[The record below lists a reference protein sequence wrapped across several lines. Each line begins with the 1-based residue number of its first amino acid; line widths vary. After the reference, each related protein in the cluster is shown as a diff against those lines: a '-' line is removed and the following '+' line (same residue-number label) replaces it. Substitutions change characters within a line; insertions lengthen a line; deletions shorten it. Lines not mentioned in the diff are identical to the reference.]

1 MNTSTPLRVLV
12 CGTNFGRFYAEAA
25 RRRPGYELAGILS
38 RGSSASRAYAERL
51 GVPHYTDAGDLPAD
65 IDAACVA
72 VGSSISGGQGTELA
86 RALMDRGIHVL
97 QEHPVH
103 LTELTDNLRH
113 ARRRGVRYRVNTHYP
128 HVAPVRGFIDAA
140 RRLVA
145 RQRPLFVDAATPV
158 HLMHPLVDILGQ
170 AMGTLRPW
178 RFADPAP
185 LPAGTGPQPFRSLH
199 GVFAGVPL
207 TLRVHHQLDPS
218 DRDNHALHWHRVC
231 IGTEGGVLTLADT
244 HGPVLW
250 SPRLHIGRDADRR
263 FVLDGPGTGRL
274 GFATT
279 SVAGNTGTF
288 RTVFSD
294 LWPEAIGNALDG
306 LREAVEQ
313 GDDALRTGQY
323 DLAVCRVWTDLATR
337 LGPPEIVR
345 PATPRPLA
353 VSDVFPAPEQTRADT
368 DRPSADTDRPSA
380 DTDRSSADTDRSS
393 ADTDRSSADTDRS
406 SADTDRSSADTD
418 RPRADRDPA
427 GARPG
432 TGRPGEDSAPAPSD
446 TSSYTPSAEF
456 FDLVAAEHTATA
468 SAPAIAELLADAD
481 LSTGPVVD
489 IGAGTGLV
497 TEAVARARPDAEI
510 LACEPAVGM
519 RAVLTSRVFS
529 DPDLRS
535 RVTVT
540 ADAAPDLDLPDRVS
554 VVLLCGVLGHLDADG
569 RARLWR
575 RVNRRLAPG
584 GLVVVE
590 LMRFEEPST
599 LPETRLAT
607 ATAGRHRYEWSFA
620 GAPDEAEDGV
630 MRLHS
635 TWRVYRDDATEAER
649 EVHDSYRWATFGLK
663 DVVAES
669 GMTARALPTR
679 PGAPPLAVLTRAPD
693 APDTAHEPA
702 LPKART
708 APDGPGTPRA
718 TTPFVSTPT
727 STSTSTSTSRDG

>member
-1 MNTSTPLRVLV
+1 MSVSTPFRVLV

-25 RRRPGYELAGILS
+25 SRRPGYALAGILS
-38 RGSSASRAYAERL
+38 RGSTASRTYARSL
-51 GVPHYTDAGDLPAD
+51 GVPFYTDVDDLPAD

-72 VGSSISGGQGTELA
+72 VSSSISGGQGSELA
-86 RALMDRGIHVL
+86 RALMDRRIHVL

-103 LTELTDNLRH
+103 LTELTDNLKH
-113 ARRRGVRYRVNTHYP
+113 ARHRGVQYRLNTHYP
-128 HVAPVRGFIDAA
+128 HVAPVRAFTDAA

-145 RQRPLFVDAATPV
+145 QQRPLFVDAAAPI

-185 LPAGTGPQPFRSLH
+185 LPAEIGPQPFRSLH
-199 GVFAGVPL
+199 GLFAGVPL

-218 DRDNHALHWHRVC
+218 DRDNHALHWHR
-231 IGTEGGVLTLADT
+231 ISLGTEGGVLTLADT

-250 SPRLHIGRDADRR
+250 SPRLHIGRDTDRR
-263 FVLDGPGTGRL
+263 FVLDGPGTGGL

-279 SVAGNTGTF
+279 TVFGNTGTF

-294 LWPEAIGNALDG
+294 LWPEAIGRALDG
-306 LREAVEQ
+306 LREAVVQE
-313 GDDALRTGQY
+313 GDALRTSQY
-323 DLAVCRVWTDLATR
+323 ELAVCRIWTDLAAR

-353 VSDVFPAPEQTRADT
+353 VSDVFPALEQTRTDT
-368 DRPSADTDRPSA
+368 N
-380 DTDRSSADTDRSS
+380 
-393 ADTDRSSADTDRS
+393 
-406 SADTDRSSADTD
+406 
-418 RPRADRDPA
+418 RPRADRNAAGALPGSGHSRA

-432 TGRPGEDSAPAPSD
+432 SSPGPVRDRTATPPGSARHGSAGTASDPAPPRRAGTAPGQAPSGPVD
-446 TSSYTPSAEF
+446 HSPYTPSAEF

-468 SAPAIAELLADAD
+468 SAPAITALLADAD
-481 LSTGPVVD
+481 LSTGPVID

-535 RVTVT
+535 RVTIT
-540 ADAAPDLDLPDRVS
+540 ADAAPDLDLPDQVS
-554 VVLLCGVLGHLDADG
+554 VVLLCGVLGHLDVDA

-575 RVNRRLAPG
+575 KLIPRLAPG

-590 LMRFEEPST
+590 LMQFEKPLP

-607 ATAGRHRYEWSFA
+607 TTAGRHRYEWSFG
-620 GAPDEAEDGV
+620 GAPDETESGV

-635 TWRVYRDDATEAER
+635 TWRVYRDGATQAER
-649 EVHDSYRWATFGLK
+649 EVHDSYLWAPFGLK
-663 DVVAES
+663 DVAAES
-669 GMTARALPTR
+669 GMTARALPAR

-693 APDTAHEPA
+693 ASDTTNEPGPPNA
-702 LPKART
+702 PT
-708 APDGPGTPRA
+708 APVPSNSPGTA
-718 TTPFVSTPT
+718 TPLVASSTD
-727 STSTSTSTSRDG
+727 S

>member
-1 MNTSTPLRVLV
+1 MSTSTPLRVLV
-12 CGTNFGRFYAEAA
+12 CGTNFGRFYAEAV
-25 RRRPGYELAGILS
+25 RRRPGYTLAGILS
-38 RGSSASRAYAERL
+38 RGSRASREYAESL
-51 GVPHYTDAGDLPAD
+51 GIPFHTDAGDLPDD

-72 VGSSISGGQGTELA
+72 VSSSISGGQGTDLA

-103 LTELTDNLRH
+103 LTELTDNLKH
-113 ARRRGVRYRVNTHYP
+113 ARRRGVQYRLNTHYP
-128 HVAPVRGFIDAA
+128 HVAPVRSFVEAA

-145 RQRPLFVDAATPV
+145 RQRPLFLDAATPI

-185 LPAGTGPQPFRSLH
+185 LPAGIGPQPFRSLH
-199 GVFAGVPL
+199 GVFAGAPL

-218 DRDNHALHWHRVC
+218 DRDNHALHWHR
-231 IGTEGGVLTLADT
+231 IALGTEGGVLTLADT

-274 GFATT
+274 GLGSTAVVG
-279 SVAGNTGTF
+279 STGSF
-288 RTVFSD
+288 RTVFTD

-306 LREAVEQ
+306 LRDAIAQ
-313 GDDALRTGQY
+313 GGDALRAGQY
-323 DLAVCRVWTDLATR
+323 DLAVCRVWTDLAAR

-345 PATPRPLA
+345 PPTPRPLA
-353 VSDVFPAPEQTRADT
+353 VSDVFPAQERFRCDTADT
-368 DRPSADTDRPSA
+368 RPAPDEA
-380 DTDRSSADTDRSS
+380 
-393 ADTDRSSADTDRS
+393 
-406 SADTDRSSADTD
+406 
-418 RPRADRDPA
+418 
-427 GARPG
+427 
-432 TGRPGEDSAPAPSD
+432 SAPPSD
-446 TSSYTPSAEF
+446 TAAYSPSAEF

-468 SAPAIAELLADAD
+468 SAPAVAALLADAD
-481 LSTGPVVD
+481 LGTGPVVD
-489 IGAGTGLV
+489 IGAGIGLL

-510 LACEPAVGM
+510 IACEPSVGM

-529 DPDLRS
+529 DEDLRT

-540 ADAAPDLDLPDRVS
+540 ADAAPDLDLPDRIS
-554 VVLLCGVLGHLDADG
+554 AVLLCGVLGHLDAEE

-584 GLVVVE
+584 GLVIVE
-590 LMRFEEPST
+590 LMQFEEPTT

-607 ATAGRHRYEWSFA
+607 ATAGRHRYEWSF
-620 GAPDEAEDGV
+620 GGTPDEADDGA

-635 TWRVYRDDATEAER
+635 TWRVYRDGAPRAER
-649 EVHDSYRWATFGLK
+649 EVHDSYRWEPFGLR

-669 GMTARALPTR
+669 GLTARTLPTR
-679 PGAPPLAVLTRAPD
+679 PGAPPLAVLTRT
-693 APDTAHEPA
+693 PDTSGPA
-702 LPKART
+702 PVQHLPRART
-708 APDGPGTPRA
+708 APDGPGAPASPGTPS
-718 TTPFVSTPT
+718 PIPLLSSST
-727 STSTSTSTSRDG
+727 DG

>member
-1 MNTSTPLRVLV
+1 MTNPSTPFRVLV

-25 RRRPGYELAGILS
+25 HRRPGYAPAGILS
-38 RGSSASRAYAERL
+38 RGSAASRAYAERL
-51 GVPHYTDAGDLPAD
+51 GVPHYTHTDDLPAD

-72 VGSSISGGQGTELA
+72 VGSAISGGGGTELA

-103 LTELTDNLRH
+103 LTELTDNLTH
-113 ARRRGVRYRVNTHYP
+113 ARRRGVQYRLNTHYP
-128 HVAPVRGFIDAA
+128 HVSPVRGFIDAA

-145 RQRPLFVDAATPV
+145 QQRPLFVDAATPI
-158 HLMHPLVDILGQ
+158 HLMHPLVDILGR

-185 LPAGTGPQPFRSLH
+185 LPAAVGPQPFRSLH
-199 GVFAGVPL
+199 GMLAGVPL

-218 DRDNHALHWHRVC
+218 DRDNHALHWHR
-231 IGTEGGVLTLADT
+231 ISLGTEGGVLTLADT

-250 SPRLHIGRDADRR
+250 SPRLHVGRDADRR

-274 GFATT
+274 GLGTT
-279 SVAGNTGTF
+279 AVVGTTGTF
-288 RTVFSD
+288 RTVFTD
-294 LWPEAIGNALDG
+294 LWPEAVGSALDG

-313 GDDALRTGQY
+313 GGDALRTGQY
-323 DLAVCRVWTDLATR
+323 DLAVCRIWTDLAAR

-353 VSDVFPAPEQTRADT
+353 LSDVFPAAERARADT
-368 DRPSADTDRPSA
+368 ARTD
-380 DTDRSSADTDRSS
+380 DTDRSDAHRADDTDRAS
-393 ADTDRSSADTDRS
+393 
-406 SADTDRSSADTD
+406 
-418 RPRADRDPA
+418 DPA
-427 GARPG
+427 
-432 TGRPGEDSAPAPSD
+432 SASP
-446 TSSYTPSAEF
+446 YTPSAEF

-468 SAPAIAELLADAD
+468 SAPAVAALLADAD

-535 RVTVT
+535 RVTVS
-540 ADAAPDLDLPDRVS
+540 ADAAPDLDLPDQVS

-575 RVNRRLAPG
+575 RLNRRLAPG

-590 LMRFEEPST
+590 LMQFEEPSA

-607 ATAGRHRYEWSFA
+607 ATAGRNRYEWSFGA
-620 GAPDEAEDGV
+620 APDETEDGV

-635 TWRVYRDDATEAER
+635 TWRVYREDATEAER
-649 EVHDSYRWATFGLK
+649 EVHDSYRWEPFGLK

-669 GMTARALPTR
+669 GMTTRPLPTR

-693 APDTAHEPA
+693 APDTPA
-702 LPKART
+702 P
-708 APDGPGTPRA
+708 A
-718 TTPFVSTPT
+718 TTSTH
-727 STSTSTSTSRDG
+727 D

>member
-1 MNTSTPLRVLV
+1 MTDTSAPFRVLV

-25 RRRPGYELAGILS
+25 HRRPGYAPAGILS
-38 RGSSASRAYAERL
+38 RGSAASRAYAERL
-51 GVPHYTDAGDLPAD
+51 GVPHYTDTDDLPAD

-72 VGSSISGGQGTELA
+72 VSSAISGGGGTELA

-103 LTELTDNLRH
+103 LTELTENLTH
-113 ARRRGVRYRVNTHYP
+113 ARRRGVQYRLNTHYP

-145 RQRPLFVDAATPV
+145 QQRPLFVDAATPI
-158 HLMHPLVDILGQ
+158 HLMHPLVDILGR

-185 LPAGTGPQPFRSLH
+185 LPAAVGPQPFRSLH
-199 GVFAGVPL
+199 GMLAGVPL

-218 DRDNHALHWHRVC
+218 DRDNHALHWHR
-231 IGTEGGVLTLADT
+231 ISLGTEGGVLTLADT

-250 SPRLHIGRDADRR
+250 SPRLHVGRDTDRR

-274 GFATT
+274 GLGTT
-279 SVAGNTGTF
+279 AVVGTTGTF
-288 RTVFSD
+288 RTVFTD
-294 LWPEAIGNALDG
+294 LWPEAVGSALDG

-313 GDDALRTGQY
+313 GGDALRTGQY
-323 DLAVCRVWTDLATR
+323 DLAVCRIWTDLAAR

-353 VSDVFPAPEQTRADT
+353 LSDVFPAPEQARADT
-368 DRPSADTDRPSA
+368 ARVDTASTDAHRSDDTDRTRGPGSA
-380 DTDRSSADTDRSS
+380 S
-393 ADTDRSSADTDRS
+393 
-406 SADTDRSSADTD
+406 
-418 RPRADRDPA
+418 P
-427 GARPG
+427 
-432 TGRPGEDSAPAPSD
+432 
-446 TSSYTPSAEF
+446 YTPSAEF

-468 SAPAIAELLADAD
+468 SAPAVAALLADAD

-540 ADAAPDLDLPDRVS
+540 ADAAPDLDLPERVS
-554 VVLLCGVLGHLDADG
+554 VVLLCGVLGHLDAAG

-575 RVNRRLAPG
+575 RLNRRLAPG

-590 LMRFEEPST
+590 LMQFEEPLT
-599 LPETRLAT
+599 LPDTRLAT
-607 ATAGRHRYEWSFA
+607 ATAGRHRYEWSFGA
-620 GAPDEAEDGV
+620 APDETEDGV

-635 TWRVYRDDATEAER
+635 TWRVYREDATEAER
-649 EVHDSYRWATFGLK
+649 EVHDSYRWEPFGLK

-669 GMTARALPTR
+669 GMTARTLPTR

-693 APDTAHEPA
+693 APDTPA
-702 LPKART
+702 P
-708 APDGPGTPRA
+708 A
-718 TTPFVSTPT
+718 TTPTH
-727 STSTSTSTSRDG
+727 G

>member
-1 MNTSTPLRVLV
+1 MNTSTPFRVLV
-12 CGTNFGRFYAEAA
+12 CGTNFGRFYAEAVH
-25 RRRPGYELAGILS
+25 RRPGYAPAGILS
-38 RGSSASRAYAERL
+38 RGSAASRACAERL
-51 GVPHYTDAGDLPAD
+51 GVPHYTDVADLPAG

-72 VGSSISGGQGTELA
+72 VSSAISGGQGTELA

-103 LTELTDNLRH
+103 LTELTDNLTH
-113 ARRRGVRYRVNTHYP
+113 ARRRGVQYRLNTHYP
-128 HVAPVRGFIDAA
+128 HVAPVRDFVEAA

-145 RQRPLFVDAATPV
+145 QQRPLFVDAATPV
-158 HLMHPLVDILGQ
+158 HLMHPLVDILGR

-185 LPAGTGPQPFRSLH
+185 LPADIGPQPVRSLH
-199 GVFAGVPL
+199 GMLAGVPL

-218 DRDNHALHWHRVC
+218 DRDNHALHWHRIS

-250 SPRLHIGRDADRR
+250 SPRLHVGRDTGRR
-263 FVLDGPGTGRL
+263 FVLDGPGTGHL
-274 GFATT
+274 GLGTT
-279 SVAGNTGTF
+279 AVVGTTGTF
-288 RTVFSD
+288 RTVFTD
-294 LWPEAIGNALDG
+294 LWPEAVGHALDG
-306 LREAVEQ
+306 LRAAVAQ
-313 GDDALRTGQY
+313 GGDALRTGQY
-323 DLAVCRVWTDLATR
+323 DLAVCRIWTDLAAR
-337 LGPPEIVR
+337 LGPPDIVR

-353 VSDVFPAPEQTRADT
+353 VSDVFPAPQQTRADAHRT
-368 DRPSADTDRPSA
+368 ATEGADTARADVHRTAADGA
-380 DTDRSSADTDRSS
+380 DTHRTRVPSSAS
-393 ADTDRSSADTDRS
+393 
-406 SADTDRSSADTD
+406 
-418 RPRADRDPA
+418 P
-427 GARPG
+427 
-432 TGRPGEDSAPAPSD
+432 
-446 TSSYTPSAEF
+446 YTPSAEF

-468 SAPAIAELLADAD
+468 SAPAVAALLADAD
-481 LSTGPVVD
+481 LSGGPVVD

-540 ADAAPDLDLPDRVS
+540 ADAAPGLELPDRVS
-554 VVLLCGVLGHLDADG
+554 AVLLCGVLGHLDADG

-575 RVNRRLAPG
+575 RLNRRLAPG

-590 LMRFEEPST
+590 LMQFEEPLT

-607 ATAGRHRYEWSFA
+607 ATAGRHRYEWSFG
-620 GAPDEAEDGV
+620 GAPDETEDGV

-649 EVHDSYRWATFGLK
+649 EVHDSYRWAPFGLK

-693 APDTAHEPA
+693 APNTPA
-702 LPKART
+702 P
-708 APDGPGTPRA
+708 
-718 TTPFVSTPT
+718 V
-727 STSTSTSTSRDG
+727 STSTHG

>member
-1 MNTSTPLRVLV
+1 MSTTASGPAPFRVLV

-25 RRRPGYELAGILS
+25 RRRPGHALAGILS
-38 RGSSASRAYAERL
+38 RGSAASREHARSL
-51 GVPHYTDAGDLPAD
+51 GVPHYTDVGDLPED

-72 VGSSISGGQGTELA
+72 VSSSISGGQGTELA

-103 LTELTDNLRH
+103 LTELTQNLTH
-113 ARRRGVRYRVNTHYP
+113 ARRRGVQYRLNTHYP
-128 HVAPVRGFIDAA
+128 HVAPVRAFIDAA

-170 AMGTLRPW
+170 ALGTLRPW

-185 LPAGTGPQPFRSLH
+185 LPDAIGPQPFRSLQ

-218 DRDNHALHWHRVC
+218 DRDNHALHWHR
-231 IGTEGGVLTLADT
+231 ISLGTEGGVLTLADT

-274 GFATT
+274 GLATT
-279 SVAGNTGTF
+279 SVVGNTVPF

-294 LWPEAIGNALDG
+294 LWPEAVGSALDG
-306 LREAVEQ
+306 LRDAAEQ
-313 GDDALRTGQY
+313 GGDALRAGQY
-323 DLAVCRVWTDLATR
+323 DLAVCRIWTDLAAR

-353 VSDVFPAPEQTRADT
+353 VSDMFPARAPVPVRT
-368 DRPSADTDRPSA
+368 EGQAQVRT
-380 DTDRSSADTDRSS
+380 
-393 ADTDRSSADTDRS
+393 
-406 SADTDRSSADTD
+406 
-418 RPRADRDPA
+418 
-427 GARPG
+427 
-432 TGRPGEDSAPAPSD
+432 EAPAPARVRD
-446 TSSYTPSAEF
+446 RPPLPDAPTARAEHASYTPSAEF

-468 SAPAIAELLADAD
+468 SAPAIAALLADAD
-481 LSTGPVVD
+481 LSAGPVVD

-497 TEAVARARPDAEI
+497 TEAVAKARPDAEI
-510 LACEPAVGM
+510 VACEPAVGM

-540 ADAAPDLDLPDRVS
+540 ADAAPGLDLPDRVGA
-554 VVLLCGVLGHLDADG
+554 VLLCGVLGHLDADA
-569 RARLWR
+569 RALLWR
-575 RVNRRLAPG
+575 RLTRRLAPG

-590 LMRFEEPST
+590 LMGFDDPLD

-607 ATAGRHRYEWSFA
+607 ATAGRQRYEWSFRGTPDDA
-620 GAPDEAEDGV
+620 GGAADGV

-635 TWRVYRDDATEAER
+635 TWRVYREDTAQAVR
-649 EVHDSYRWATFGLK
+649 EVHDSYRWAPFGLK
-663 DVVAES
+663 DVEAES
-669 GMTARALPTR
+669 GMTARTLPTR
-679 PGAPPLAVLTRAPD
+679 PGAPPLAVLTLPAAP
-693 APDTAHEPA
+693 
-702 LPKART
+702 
-708 APDGPGTPRA
+708 PGTPVTPP
-718 TTPFVSTPT
+718 TTEDH
-727 STSTSTSTSRDG
+727 R

>member
-1 MNTSTPLRVLV
+1 MTNPSTPFRVLV

-25 RRRPGYELAGILS
+25 HRRPGYAPAGILS
-38 RGSSASRAYAERL
+38 RGSAASRAYAERL
-51 GVPHYTDAGDLPAD
+51 GVPHYTHTDDLPAD

-72 VGSSISGGQGTELA
+72 VGSAISGGGGTELA

-103 LTELTDNLRH
+103 LTELTDNLTH
-113 ARRRGVRYRVNTHYP
+113 ARRRGVQYRLNTHYP
-128 HVAPVRGFIDAA
+128 HVSPVRGFIDAA

-145 RQRPLFVDAATPV
+145 QQRPLFVDAATPI
-158 HLMHPLVDILGQ
+158 HLMHPLVDILGR

-185 LPAGTGPQPFRSLH
+185 LPAAVGPQPFRSLH
-199 GVFAGVPL
+199 GMLAGVPL

-218 DRDNHALHWHRVC
+218 DRDNHALHWHR
-231 IGTEGGVLTLADT
+231 ISLGTEGGVLTLADT

-250 SPRLHIGRDADRR
+250 SPRLHVGRDADRR

-274 GFATT
+274 GLGTT
-279 SVAGNTGTF
+279 AVVGTTGTF
-288 RTVFSD
+288 RTVFTD
-294 LWPEAIGNALDG
+294 LWPEAVGSALDG

-313 GDDALRTGQY
+313 GGDALRTGQY
-323 DLAVCRVWTDLATR
+323 DLAVCRIWTDLAAR

-353 VSDVFPAPEQTRADT
+353 LSDVFPAAERARADT
-368 DRPSADTDRPSA
+368 ARTD
-380 DTDRSSADTDRSS
+380 DTDRSDAHRADDTDRASGPAS
-393 ADTDRSSADTDRS
+393 AS
-406 SADTDRSSADTD
+406 
-418 RPRADRDPA
+418 P
-427 GARPG
+427 
-432 TGRPGEDSAPAPSD
+432 
-446 TSSYTPSAEF
+446 YTPSAEF

-468 SAPAIAELLADAD
+468 SAPAVAALLADAD

-535 RVTVT
+535 RVTVS
-540 ADAAPDLDLPDRVS
+540 ADAAPDLDLPDQVS

-575 RVNRRLAPG
+575 RLNRRLAPG

-590 LMRFEEPST
+590 LMQFEEPSA

-607 ATAGRHRYEWSFA
+607 ATAGRNRYEWSFGA
-620 GAPDEAEDGV
+620 APDETEDGV

-635 TWRVYRDDATEAER
+635 TWRVYREDATEAER
-649 EVHDSYRWATFGLK
+649 EVHDSYRWEPFGLK
-663 DVVAES
+663 GVVAES
-669 GMTARALPTR
+669 GMTTRPLPTR

-693 APDTAHEPA
+693 APDTPA
-702 LPKART
+702 P
-708 APDGPGTPRA
+708 A
-718 TTPFVSTPT
+718 TTSTH
-727 STSTSTSTSRDG
+727 D

>member
-1 MNTSTPLRVLV
+1 MSAPTPFRVLV
-12 CGTNFGRFYAEAA
+12 CGTNFGRFYAEAVH
-25 RRRPGYELAGILS
+25 RRPGYALAGILS
-38 RGSSASRAYAERL
+38 RGSAASRAYARSL
-51 GVPHYTDAGDLPAD
+51 GVPYYTDPDDLPAGV
-65 IDAACVA
+65 DAACVA
-72 VGSSISGGQGTELA
+72 VSSSISGGQGTELA

-113 ARRRGVRYRVNTHYP
+113 ARRRGVRYRLNTHYP
-128 HVAPVRGFIDAA
+128 HVAPVRAFTDAA

-170 AMGTLRPW
+170 ALGTLRPW

-185 LPAGTGPQPFRSLH
+185 LPAGGGQQPFRSLH

-218 DRDNHALHWHRVC
+218 DRDNHALHWHR
-231 IGTEGGVLTLADT
+231 ISLGTEGGVLTLADT

-250 SPRLHIGRDADRR
+250 SPRLHIGRDDDRR
-263 FVLDGPGTGRL
+263 FVLDGPGTGHL
-274 GFATT
+274 GLGTT
-279 SVAGNTGTF
+279 AVVGETGTF

-294 LWPEAIGNALDG
+294 LWPEAVGRALDG
-306 LREAVEQ
+306 LREAAGRGE
-313 GDDALRTGQY
+313 DALRAGQY
-323 DLAVCRVWTDLATR
+323 ELAVCRIWTDLAAR

-345 PATPRPLA
+345 PGTPRPLA
-353 VSDVFPAPEQTRADT
+353 VSDVFPADG
-368 DRPSADTDRPSA
+368 
-380 DTDRSSADTDRSS
+380 RSPASPGPAPAAHPRSG
-393 ADTDRSSADTDRS
+393 T
-406 SADTDRSSADTD
+406 
-418 RPRADRDPA
+418 
-427 GARPG
+427 RPG
-432 TGRPGEDSAPAPSD
+432 PGEGGGDGPDDTAPYS
-446 TSSYTPSAEF
+446 PSAEF

-468 SAPAIAELLADAD
+468 SAPAIAALLADAD

-510 LACEPAVGM
+510 VACEPSVGM

-540 ADAAPDLDLPDRVS
+540 ADAAPGLDLPDRIS
-554 VVLLCGVLGHLDADG
+554 AVLLCGVLGHLDAPA
-569 RARLWR
+569 RALLWR
-575 RVNRRLAPG
+575 RLNHRLAPG

-590 LMRFEEPST
+590 LMGFEEPLT

-607 ATAGRHRYEWSFA
+607 ATAGRHRYEWSFG
-620 GAPDEAEDGV
+620 GAPDETEDGV

-635 TWRVYRDDATEAER
+635 TWRVHRDDAPEAVR
-649 EVHDSYRWATFGLK
+649 EVHDSYRWAPFGLK
-663 DVVAES
+663 DVAAES
-669 GMTARALPTR
+669 GLTARALPTR

-693 APDTAHEPA
+693 APHAQGAPPGPGEP
-702 LPKART
+702 PGPD
-708 APDGPGTPRA
+708 APDTPR
-718 TTPFVSTPT
+718 TTTGPSPSPSPSLVPSPPT
-727 STSTSTSTSRDG
+727 TEDHR

>member
-1 MNTSTPLRVLV
+1 MNTSTPFRVLV

-25 RRRPGYELAGILS
+25 HRRPGYAPAGILS
-38 RGSSASRAYAERL
+38 RGSAASRACAERL
-51 GVPHYTDAGDLPAD
+51 VVPHYTDVDDLPAG

-72 VGSSISGGQGTELA
+72 VSSAISGGRGTELA

-103 LTELTDNLRH
+103 LTELTDNLTH
-113 ARRRGVRYRVNTHYP
+113 ARRRGVQYRLNTHYP

-145 RQRPLFVDAATPV
+145 QQRPLFVDAATPV
-158 HLMHPLVDILGQ
+158 HLMHPLMDILGR

-185 LPAGTGPQPFRSLH
+185 LPADIGPQPFRSLH
-199 GVFAGVPL
+199 GMLAGVPL

-218 DRDNHALHWHRVC
+218 DRDNHALHWHRIS

-250 SPRLHIGRDADRR
+250 SPRLHVGRDADRR

-274 GFATT
+274 GLGTT
-279 SVAGNTGTF
+279 AVVGTTGTF

-294 LWPEAIGNALDG
+294 LWPEAVGHALDG
-306 LREAVEQ
+306 LRAAAEQ
-313 GDDALRTGQY
+313 GGDALRTGQY
-323 DLAVCRVWTDLATR
+323 DLAVCRIWTDLAAR
-337 LGPPEIVR
+337 LGPPDIVR

-353 VSDVFPAPEQTRADT
+353 VSDVFPAPEQARADPART
-368 DRPSADTDRPSA
+368 DAHRTDTDGGA
-380 DTDRSSADTDRSS
+380 DPHRAHVPSSAS
-393 ADTDRSSADTDRS
+393 
-406 SADTDRSSADTD
+406 
-418 RPRADRDPA
+418 P
-427 GARPG
+427 
-432 TGRPGEDSAPAPSD
+432 
-446 TSSYTPSAEF
+446 YTPSAEF

-468 SAPAIAELLADAD
+468 SAPAVAALLADAD
-481 LSTGPVVD
+481 LSGGPVVD

-540 ADAAPDLDLPDRVS
+540 ADAAPDLELPDRVS
-554 VVLLCGVLGHLDADG
+554 AVLLCGVLGHLDADG

-575 RVNRRLAPG
+575 RLNRRLAPG

-590 LMRFEEPST
+590 LMQFEEPLT

-607 ATAGRHRYEWSFA
+607 ATAGRHRYEWSFG
-620 GAPDEAEDGV
+620 GAPDETEDGV

-649 EVHDSYRWATFGLK
+649 EVHDSYRWAPFGLK

-693 APDTAHEPA
+693 APNTPA
-702 LPKART
+702 P
-708 APDGPGTPRA
+708 
-718 TTPFVSTPT
+718 V
-727 STSTSTSTSRDG
+727 STSTHG

>member
-1 MNTSTPLRVLV
+1 MSAPTPFRVLV
-12 CGTNFGRFYAEAA
+12 CGTNFGRFYAEAVH
-25 RRRPGYELAGILS
+25 RRPGYALAGILS
-38 RGSSASRAYAERL
+38 RGSAASRAYARSL
-51 GVPHYTDAGDLPAD
+51 GVPYYTDPDDLPAGV
-65 IDAACVA
+65 DAACVA
-72 VGSSISGGQGTELA
+72 VSSSISGGQGTELA

-113 ARRRGVRYRVNTHYP
+113 ARRRGVRYRLNTHYP
-128 HVAPVRGFIDAA
+128 HVAPVRAFTDAA

-170 AMGTLRPW
+170 ALGTLRPW

-185 LPAGTGPQPFRSLH
+185 LPAGGGPQPFRSLH

-218 DRDNHALHWHRVC
+218 DRDNHALHWHR
-231 IGTEGGVLTLADT
+231 ISLGTEGGVLTLADT

-250 SPRLHIGRDADRR
+250 SPRLHIGRDDDGR
-263 FVLDGPGTGRL
+263 FVLDGPGTGHL
-274 GFATT
+274 GLGTT
-279 SVAGNTGTF
+279 AVVGETGTF

-294 LWPEAIGNALDG
+294 LWPEAVGRALDG
-306 LREAVEQ
+306 LREAAGR
-313 GDDALRTGQY
+313 GDDALRAGQY
-323 DLAVCRVWTDLATR
+323 ELAVCRIWTDLAAR

-345 PATPRPLA
+345 PGTPRPLA
-353 VSDVFPAPEQTRADT
+353 VSDVFPADG
-368 DRPSADTDRPSA
+368 
-380 DTDRSSADTDRSS
+380 RSPASPGPTPAAHPRSG
-393 ADTDRSSADTDRS
+393 T
-406 SADTDRSSADTD
+406 
-418 RPRADRDPA
+418 
-427 GARPG
+427 RPG
-432 TGRPGEDSAPAPSD
+432 PGEGGGDGPDDTAPYS
-446 TSSYTPSAEF
+446 PSAEF

-468 SAPAIAELLADAD
+468 SAPAIAALLADAD

-510 LACEPAVGM
+510 VACEPSVGM

-540 ADAAPDLDLPDRVS
+540 ADAAPGLDLPDRIS
-554 VVLLCGVLGHLDADG
+554 AVLLCGVLGHLDAPA
-569 RARLWR
+569 RALLWR
-575 RVNRRLAPG
+575 RLNHRLAPG

-590 LMRFEEPST
+590 LMGFEEPLT

-607 ATAGRHRYEWSFA
+607 ATAGRHRYEWSFG
-620 GAPDEAEDGV
+620 GAPDETEDGV

-635 TWRVYRDDATEAER
+635 TWRVHRDDAPEAVR
-649 EVHDSYRWATFGLK
+649 EVHDSYRWAPFGLK
-663 DVVAES
+663 DVATES
-669 GMTARALPTR
+669 GLTARALPTR

-693 APDTAHEPA
+693 APHAPGAPPGPGE
-702 LPKART
+702 
-708 APDGPGTPRA
+708 PDGPDAPDTPR
-718 TTPFVSTPT
+718 TTTGPSPSPSPSLVPSPPT
-727 STSTSTSTSRDG
+727 TEDHR

>member
-1 MNTSTPLRVLV
+1 MTNPSTPFRVLV

-25 RRRPGYELAGILS
+25 HRRPGYAPAGILS
-38 RGSSASRAYAERL
+38 RGSAASRAYAERL
-51 GVPHYTDAGDLPAD
+51 GVPHYTHTDDLPAG

-72 VGSSISGGQGTELA
+72 VGSAISGGGGTELA

-103 LTELTDNLRH
+103 LTELTDNLTH
-113 ARRRGVRYRVNTHYP
+113 ARRRGVQYRLNTHYP
-128 HVAPVRGFIDAA
+128 HVSPVRGFIDAA

-145 RQRPLFVDAATPV
+145 QQRPLFVDAATPI
-158 HLMHPLVDILGQ
+158 HLMHPLVDILGR

-185 LPAGTGPQPFRSLH
+185 LPAAVGPQPFRSLH
-199 GVFAGVPL
+199 GMLAGVPL

-218 DRDNHALHWHRVC
+218 DRDNHALHWHR
-231 IGTEGGVLTLADT
+231 ISLGTEGGVLTLADT

-250 SPRLHIGRDADRR
+250 SPRLHVGRDADRR

-274 GFATT
+274 GLGTT
-279 SVAGNTGTF
+279 AVVGTTGTF
-288 RTVFSD
+288 RTVFTD
-294 LWPEAIGNALDG
+294 LWPEAVGSALDG

-313 GDDALRTGQY
+313 GGDALRTGQY
-323 DLAVCRVWTDLATR
+323 DLAVCRIWTDLAAR

-353 VSDVFPAPEQTRADT
+353 LSDVFPAAERARAD
-368 DRPSADTDRPSA
+368 
-380 DTDRSSADTDRSS
+380 DTDRSDAD
-393 ADTDRSSADTDRS
+393 
-406 SADTDRSSADTD
+406 
-418 RPRADRDPA
+418 RADDADRASGPA
-427 GARPG
+427 
-432 TGRPGEDSAPAPSD
+432 SASP
-446 TSSYTPSAEF
+446 YTPSAEF

-468 SAPAIAELLADAD
+468 SAPAVAALLADAD

-535 RVTVT
+535 RVTVS
-540 ADAAPDLDLPDRVS
+540 ADAAPDLDLPDQVS

-575 RVNRRLAPG
+575 RLNRRLAPG

-590 LMRFEEPST
+590 LMQFEEPSA

-607 ATAGRHRYEWSFA
+607 ATAGRNRYEWSFGA
-620 GAPDEAEDGV
+620 APDETEDGV

-635 TWRVYRDDATEAER
+635 TWRVYREDATEAER
-649 EVHDSYRWATFGLK
+649 EVHDSYRWEPFGLK

-669 GMTARALPTR
+669 GMTARTLPTR

-693 APDTAHEPA
+693 APDTPA
-702 LPKART
+702 P
-708 APDGPGTPRA
+708 A
-718 TTPFVSTPT
+718 TTSTH
-727 STSTSTSTSRDG
+727 D

>member
-1 MNTSTPLRVLV
+1 MTNPSTPFRVLV

-25 RRRPGYELAGILS
+25 HRRPGYAPAGILS
-38 RGSSASRAYAERL
+38 RGSAASRAYAERL
-51 GVPHYTDAGDLPAD
+51 GVPHYTHTDDLPAG

-72 VGSSISGGQGTELA
+72 VGSAISGGGGTELA

-103 LTELTDNLRH
+103 LTELTDNLTH
-113 ARRRGVRYRVNTHYP
+113 ARRRGVQYRLNTHYP
-128 HVAPVRGFIDAA
+128 HVSPVRGFIDAA

-145 RQRPLFVDAATPV
+145 QQRPLFVDAATPI
-158 HLMHPLVDILGQ
+158 HLMHPLVDILGR

-185 LPAGTGPQPFRSLH
+185 LPAAVGPQPFRSLH
-199 GVFAGVPL
+199 GMLAGVPL

-218 DRDNHALHWHRVC
+218 DRDNHALHWHR
-231 IGTEGGVLTLADT
+231 ISLGTEGGVLTLADT

-250 SPRLHIGRDADRR
+250 SPRLHVGRDADRR

-274 GFATT
+274 GLGTT
-279 SVAGNTGTF
+279 AVVGTTGTF
-288 RTVFSD
+288 RTVFTD
-294 LWPEAIGNALDG
+294 LWPEAVGSALDG

-313 GDDALRTGQY
+313 GGDALRTGQY
-323 DLAVCRVWTDLATR
+323 DLAVCRIWTDLAAR

-353 VSDVFPAPEQTRADT
+353 LSDVFPAAERARADT
-368 DRPSADTDRPSA
+368 ARTD
-380 DTDRSSADTDRSS
+380 DTDRSDAHRADDTDRASGPAS
-393 ADTDRSSADTDRS
+393 AS
-406 SADTDRSSADTD
+406 
-418 RPRADRDPA
+418 P
-427 GARPG
+427 
-432 TGRPGEDSAPAPSD
+432 
-446 TSSYTPSAEF
+446 YTPSAEF

-468 SAPAIAELLADAD
+468 SAPAVAALLADAD

-535 RVTVT
+535 RVTVS
-540 ADAAPDLDLPDRVS
+540 ADAAPDLDLPDQVS

-575 RVNRRLAPG
+575 RLNRRLAPG

-590 LMRFEEPST
+590 LMQFEEPSA

-607 ATAGRHRYEWSFA
+607 ATAGRNRYEWSFGA
-620 GAPDEAEDGV
+620 APDETEDGV

-635 TWRVYRDDATEAER
+635 TWRVYREDATEAER
-649 EVHDSYRWATFGLK
+649 EVHDSYRWEPFGLK

-669 GMTARALPTR
+669 GMTARTLPTR
-679 PGAPPLAVLTRAPD
+679 PGAPPLAVLTRPPD
-693 APDTAHEPA
+693 APDTPA
-702 LPKART
+702 P
-708 APDGPGTPRA
+708 A
-718 TTPFVSTPT
+718 TTSTH
-727 STSTSTSTSRDG
+727 D

>member
-1 MNTSTPLRVLV
+1 MNTSTPFRVLV
-12 CGTNFGRFYAEAA
+12 CGTNFGRFYAEAVH
-25 RRRPGYELAGILS
+25 RRPGYAPAGILS
-38 RGSSASRAYAERL
+38 RGSAASRACAERL
-51 GVPHYTDAGDLPAD
+51 GVPHYTDVADLPAG

-72 VGSSISGGQGTELA
+72 VSSAISGGQGTELA

-103 LTELTDNLRH
+103 LTELTDNLTH
-113 ARRRGVRYRVNTHYP
+113 ARRRGVQYRLNTHYP
-128 HVAPVRGFIDAA
+128 HVAPVRDFVDAA

-145 RQRPLFVDAATPV
+145 QQRPLFVDAATPV
-158 HLMHPLVDILGQ
+158 HLMHPLVDILGR

-185 LPAGTGPQPFRSLH
+185 LPADIGPQPFRFLH
-199 GVFAGVPL
+199 GMLAGIPL

-218 DRDNHALHWHRVC
+218 DRDNHALHWHRIS

-250 SPRLHIGRDADRR
+250 SPRLHVGRDADRR
-263 FVLDGPGTGRL
+263 FVLDGPGTGHL
-274 GFATT
+274 GLGTT
-279 SVAGNTGTF
+279 AVVGTTGTF

-294 LWPEAIGNALDG
+294 LWPEAVGHALDG
-306 LREAVEQ
+306 LRAAVEQ
-313 GDDALRTGQY
+313 GGDALRAGQY
-323 DLAVCRVWTDLATR
+323 DLAVCRIWTDLAAR
-337 LGPPEIVR
+337 LGPPDIVR

-353 VSDVFPAPEQTRADT
+353 VSDVFPAPEGTRAETARADT
-368 DRPSADTDRPSA
+368 HRTDTDRANA
-380 DTDRSSADTDRSS
+380 DGADAHRTRAPSSAS
-393 ADTDRSSADTDRS
+393 
-406 SADTDRSSADTD
+406 
-418 RPRADRDPA
+418 P
-427 GARPG
+427 
-432 TGRPGEDSAPAPSD
+432 
-446 TSSYTPSAEF
+446 YTPSAEF

-468 SAPAIAELLADAD
+468 SAPAVAALLADAD
-481 LSTGPVVD
+481 LSGGPVVD

-540 ADAAPDLDLPDRVS
+540 ADAAPGLELPDRVS
-554 VVLLCGVLGHLDADG
+554 AVLLCGVLGHLDADG
-569 RARLWR
+569 RAGLWR
-575 RVNRRLAPG
+575 RLNRRLAPG

-590 LMRFEEPST
+590 LMQFEEPLT

-607 ATAGRHRYEWSFA
+607 ATAGRHRYEWSFG
-620 GAPDEAEDGV
+620 GAPDETEDGV

-649 EVHDSYRWATFGLK
+649 EVHDSYRWAPFGLK
-663 DVVAES
+663 EVVAES

-693 APDTAHEPA
+693 APNTPA
-702 LPKART
+702 P
-708 APDGPGTPRA
+708 
-718 TTPFVSTPT
+718 V
-727 STSTSTSTSRDG
+727 STSTHG

>member
-1 MNTSTPLRVLV
+1 MSTPAPFRVLV

-25 RRRPGYELAGILS
+25 HRRPGYALAGILS
-38 RGSSASRAYAERL
+38 RGSASSRAYARTL
-51 GVPHYTDAGDLPAD
+51 GVPYYTDLDDLPAG

-72 VGSSISGGQGTELA
+72 VSSSISGGQGTELA
-86 RALMDRGIHVL
+86 KALMDRDLHVL

-103 LTELTDNLRH
+103 LTELTDHLKH
-113 ARRRGVRYRVNTHYP
+113 ARRRGVQYRLNTHYP
-128 HVAPVRGFIDAA
+128 RVAPVRAFIDAA

-170 AMGTLRPW
+170 ALGTLRPW

-185 LPAGTGPQPFRSLH
+185 LPADIGPQPFRSLH

-218 DRDNHALHWHRVC
+218 DRDNHALHWHR
-231 IGTEGGVLTLADT
+231 ISLGTEGGVLTLADT

-250 SPRLHIGRDADRR
+250 SPRLHISRDADRR
-263 FVLDGPGTGRL
+263 FVLDGAGTGRL
-274 GFATT
+274 GLGTT
-279 SVAGNTGTF
+279 SVVGNTGTF
-288 RTVFSD
+288 RTIFSD
-294 LWPEAIGNALDG
+294 LWPEAIGSALDG
-306 LREAVEQ
+306 LREAAQ
-313 GDDALRTGQY
+313 RGGDALRTGQY
-323 DLAVCRVWTDLATR
+323 GLAVCRIWTDLAAR

-345 PATPRPLA
+345 PAVPRPLA
-353 VSDVFPAPEQTRADT
+353 VSDIFPVPEQLLDHSFAGPAAGQTPAVARAGTEPLVPDTHSGTRPGPRRGGGTAPEDT
-368 DRPSADTDRPSA
+368 
-380 DTDRSSADTDRSS
+380 
-393 ADTDRSSADTDRS
+393 
-406 SADTDRSSADTD
+406 
-418 RPRADRDPA
+418 
-427 GARPG
+427 
-432 TGRPGEDSAPAPSD
+432 AP
-446 TSSYTPSAEF
+446 YTPSAEF

-468 SAPAIAELLADAD
+468 SAPAIAALLADAD

-497 TEAVARARPDAEI
+497 TEAVARTRPDAEI
-510 LACEPAVGM
+510 IACEPAVGM

-540 ADAAPDLDLPDRVS
+540 ADAAPDLDLPDQVS

-569 RARLWR
+569 RALLWR
-575 RVNRRLAPG
+575 RLTRRLAPG

-590 LMRFEEPST
+590 LMGFEEPLT

-607 ATAGRHRYEWSFA
+607 ATAGRHRYEWSFG
-620 GAPDEAEDGV
+620 GAPDDAEDGV

-635 TWRVYRDDATEAER
+635 TWRVYRDGATEAVR
-649 EVHDSYRWATFGLK
+649 EVHDSYRWAPFGLK
-663 DVVAES
+663 DVEAES
-669 GMTARALPTR
+669 GMTAHTLPTR

-693 APDTAHEPA
+693 APNSPYEPD
-702 LPKART
+702 AR
-708 APDGPGTPRA
+708 DTPR
-718 TTPFVSTPT
+718 TTEASLVPSPT
-727 STSTSTSTSRDG
+727 YD

>member
-1 MNTSTPLRVLV
+1 MSEPTPLRVLV
-12 CGTNFGRFYAEAA
+12 CGTNFGRFYAEAV
-25 RRRPGYELAGILS
+25 RRRPGYTLAGILS
-38 RGSSASRAYAERL
+38 RGSAASRAYAESL
-51 GVPHYTDAGDLPAD
+51 GVPFHTDVGDLPD
-65 IDAACVA
+65 GIDAACVA
-72 VGSSISGGQGTELA
+72 VGSSISGGRGTELA

-103 LTELTDNLRH
+103 LTELTGNLTH
-113 ARRRGVRYRVNTHYP
+113 ARRRGVQYRLNTHYP
-128 HVAPVRGFIDAA
+128 HVAPVRAFVDAA

-158 HLMHPLVDILGQ
+158 HLMHPLVDILGR
-170 AMGTLRPW
+170 ATGTLRPW

-185 LPAGTGPQPFRSLH
+185 LPAGIGPQPFRSLH

-218 DRDNHALHWHRVC
+218 DRDNHALHWHR
-231 IGTEGGVLTLADT
+231 ISLGTEGGVLTLADT

-263 FVLDGPGTGRL
+263 FVLDGAGTGRL
-274 GFATT
+274 GLGTT
-279 SVAGNTGTF
+279 AVIGNTGTF

-294 LWPEAIGNALDG
+294 LWPEAIGTALDG
-306 LREAVEQ
+306 LREAVAE
-313 GDDALRTGQY
+313 GGDALRAGQY
-323 DLAVCRVWTDLATR
+323 DLAVCRIWTDLAAR

-353 VSDVFPAPEQTRADT
+353 LSDVFPAPKRSPRDTAPRPGPDTPTGGRATADPGPAAGPGHPPAEAPSPRPADT
-368 DRPSADTDRPSA
+368 
-380 DTDRSSADTDRSS
+380 
-393 ADTDRSSADTDRS
+393 
-406 SADTDRSSADTD
+406 
-418 RPRADRDPA
+418 
-427 GARPG
+427 
-432 TGRPGEDSAPAPSD
+432 APYS
-446 TSSYTPSAEF
+446 PSAEF

-468 SAPAIAELLADAD
+468 SAPAVAALLADAD
-481 LSTGPVVD
+481 LSAGPVVD

-510 LACEPAVGM
+510 IACEPSVGM

-529 DPDLRS
+529 DADLRT

-540 ADAAPDLDLPDRVS
+540 ADAAPDLDLPDRIS
-554 VVLLCGVLGHLDADG
+554 VVLLCGVLGHLDADA

-575 RVNRRLAPG
+575 RLNRRLAPG

-590 LMRFEEPST
+590 LMQFERPST

-620 GAPDEAEDGV
+620 GAPDETEDGV
-630 MRLHS
+630 MRLRS
-635 TWRVYRDDATEAER
+635 TWRVYRDGAGQPER
-649 EVHDSYRWATFGLK
+649 EVHDSYRWTPFAPA

-669 GMTARALPTR
+669 GMTARTLPTR
-679 PGAPPLAVLTRAPD
+679 PGAPPLAVLTRTPD
-693 APDTAHEPA
+693 ASEPA
-702 LPKART
+702 TGPHLPPART
-708 APDGPGTPRA
+708 APEARDTPRP
-718 TTPFVSTPT
+718 TTAQISSSSTT
-727 STSTSTSTSRDG
+727 DG

>member
-1 MNTSTPLRVLV
+1 MV

-25 RRRPGYELAGILS
+25 HRRPGYAPAGILS
-38 RGSSASRAYAERL
+38 RGSAASRAYAERL
-51 GVPHYTDAGDLPAD
+51 GVPHYTHTDDLPAD

-72 VGSSISGGQGTELA
+72 VGSAISGGGGTELA

-103 LTELTDNLRH
+103 LTELTDNLTH
-113 ARRRGVRYRVNTHYP
+113 ARRRGVQYRLNTHYP
-128 HVAPVRGFIDAA
+128 HVSPVRGFIDAA

-145 RQRPLFVDAATPV
+145 QQRPLFVDAATPI
-158 HLMHPLVDILGQ
+158 HLMHPLVDILGR

-185 LPAGTGPQPFRSLH
+185 LPAAVGPQPFRSLH
-199 GVFAGVPL
+199 GMLAGVPL

-218 DRDNHALHWHRVC
+218 DRDNHALHWHR
-231 IGTEGGVLTLADT
+231 ISLGTEGGVLTLADT

-250 SPRLHIGRDADRR
+250 SPRLHVGRDADRR

-274 GFATT
+274 GLGTT
-279 SVAGNTGTF
+279 AVVGTTGTF
-288 RTVFSD
+288 RTVFTD
-294 LWPEAIGNALDG
+294 LWPEAVGSALDG

-313 GDDALRTGQY
+313 GGDALRTGQY
-323 DLAVCRVWTDLATR
+323 DLAVCRIWTDLAAR

-353 VSDVFPAPEQTRADT
+353 LSDVFPAAERARADT
-368 DRPSADTDRPSA
+368 ARTD
-380 DTDRSSADTDRSS
+380 DTDRSDAHRADDTDRAS
-393 ADTDRSSADTDRS
+393 
-406 SADTDRSSADTD
+406 
-418 RPRADRDPA
+418 DPA
-427 GARPG
+427 
-432 TGRPGEDSAPAPSD
+432 SASP
-446 TSSYTPSAEF
+446 YTPSAEF

-468 SAPAIAELLADAD
+468 SAPAVAALLADAD

-535 RVTVT
+535 RVTVS
-540 ADAAPDLDLPDRVS
+540 ADAAPDLDLPDQVS

-575 RVNRRLAPG
+575 RLNRRLAPG

-590 LMRFEEPST
+590 LMQFEEPSA

-607 ATAGRHRYEWSFA
+607 ATAGRNRYEWSFGA
-620 GAPDEAEDGV
+620 APDETEDGV

-635 TWRVYRDDATEAER
+635 TWRVYREDATEAER
-649 EVHDSYRWATFGLK
+649 EVHDSYRWEPFGLK

-669 GMTARALPTR
+669 GMTTRPLPTR

-693 APDTAHEPA
+693 APDTPA
-702 LPKART
+702 P
-708 APDGPGTPRA
+708 A
-718 TTPFVSTPT
+718 TTSTH
-727 STSTSTSTSRDG
+727 D

>member
-1 MNTSTPLRVLV
+1 MSTTASGPAPFRVLV

-25 RRRPGYELAGILS
+25 RRRPGHALAGILS
-38 RGSSASRAYAERL
+38 RGSAASREHAQSL
-51 GVPHYTDAGDLPAD
+51 GVPHYTDLGDLPED

-72 VGSSISGGQGTELA
+72 VSSSISGGQGTELA

-103 LTELTDNLRH
+103 LTELTQNLTH
-113 ARRRGVRYRVNTHYP
+113 ARRRGVQYRLNTHYP
-128 HVAPVRGFIDAA
+128 HVAPVRAFIDAA

-170 AMGTLRPW
+170 ALGTLRPW

-185 LPAGTGPQPFRSLH
+185 LPDAIGPQPFRSLQ

-218 DRDNHALHWHRVC
+218 DRDNHALHWHR
-231 IGTEGGVLTLADT
+231 ISLGTEGGVLTLADT

-274 GFATT
+274 GLATT
-279 SVAGNTGTF
+279 SVVGETVPF

-294 LWPEAIGNALDG
+294 LWPEAVGSALDG
-306 LREAVEQ
+306 LREAAEQ
-313 GDDALRTGQY
+313 GGDALRAGQY
-323 DLAVCRVWTDLATR
+323 DLAVCRIWTDLAAR

-353 VSDVFPAPEQTRADT
+353 VSDMFPARAPVPART
-368 DRPSADTDRPSA
+368 EGQAEGRTEVPVPAQVRDRPPVADAPVA
-380 DTDRSSADTDRSS
+380 
-393 ADTDRSSADTDRS
+393 
-406 SADTDRSSADTD
+406 
-418 RPRADRDPA
+418 RA
-427 GARPG
+427 
-432 TGRPGEDSAPAPSD
+432 EH
-446 TSSYTPSAEF
+446 SSYTPSAEF

-468 SAPAIAELLADAD
+468 SAPAIAALLADAD
-481 LSTGPVVD
+481 LSAGPVVD

-510 LACEPAVGM
+510 VACEPAVGM

-540 ADAAPDLDLPDRVS
+540 ADAAPGLDLPDRVGA
-554 VVLLCGVLGHLDADG
+554 VLLCGVLGHLDADA
-569 RARLWR
+569 RALLWR
-575 RVNRRLAPG
+575 RLTRRLAPG

-590 LMRFEEPST
+590 LMGFDEPLV

-607 ATAGRHRYEWSFA
+607 ATAGRQRYEWSFR
-620 GAPDEAEDGV
+620 GAPDDAGGAADGV

-635 TWRVYRDDATEAER
+635 TWRVYREDTAQAVR
-649 EVHDSYRWATFGLK
+649 EVRDSYRWAPFGLK
-663 DVVAES
+663 DVEAES
-669 GMTARALPTR
+669 GMTARTLPTR
-679 PGAPPLAVLTRAPD
+679 PGAPPLAVLTLPAAP
-693 APDTAHEPA
+693 
-702 LPKART
+702 
-708 APDGPGTPRA
+708 PGTPVTPP
-718 TTPFVSTPT
+718 TTEDH
-727 STSTSTSTSRDG
+727 R

>member
-1 MNTSTPLRVLV
+1 MNTSTPFRVLV
-12 CGTNFGRFYAEAA
+12 CGTNFGRFYAEAVH
-25 RRRPGYELAGILS
+25 RRPGYAPAGILS
-38 RGSSASRAYAERL
+38 RGSAASRACAERL
-51 GVPHYTDAGDLPAD
+51 GVPHYTDVADLPAG

-72 VGSSISGGQGTELA
+72 VSSAISGGQGTELA
-86 RALMDRGIHVL
+86 RTLMDRGIHVL

-103 LTELTDNLRH
+103 LTELTDNLTH
-113 ARRRGVRYRVNTHYP
+113 ARRRGVQYRLNTHYP
-128 HVAPVRGFIDAA
+128 HVAPVRDFVEAA

-145 RQRPLFVDAATPV
+145 QQRPLFVDAAAPV
-158 HLMHPLVDILGQ
+158 HLMHPLVDILGR

-185 LPAGTGPQPFRSLH
+185 LPADIGPQPVRSLH
-199 GVFAGVPL
+199 GMLAGVPL

-218 DRDNHALHWHRVC
+218 DRDNHALHWHRIS

-250 SPRLHIGRDADRR
+250 SPRLHVGRDTDRR
-263 FVLDGPGTGRL
+263 FVLDGPGTGHL
-274 GFATT
+274 GLGTT
-279 SVAGNTGTF
+279 AVVGTTGTF
-288 RTVFSD
+288 RTVFTD
-294 LWPEAIGNALDG
+294 LWPEAVGHALDG
-306 LREAVEQ
+306 LRAAVEQ
-313 GDDALRTGQY
+313 GGDALRAGQY
-323 DLAVCRVWTDLATR
+323 DLAVCRIWTDLAAR
-337 LGPPEIVR
+337 LGPPDIVR

-353 VSDVFPAPEQTRADT
+353 VSDVFPAPQQTRADAHRTAT
-368 DRPSADTDRPSA
+368 DGADTHRTRVP
-380 DTDRSSADTDRSS
+380 SSAS
-393 ADTDRSSADTDRS
+393 
-406 SADTDRSSADTD
+406 
-418 RPRADRDPA
+418 P
-427 GARPG
+427 
-432 TGRPGEDSAPAPSD
+432 
-446 TSSYTPSAEF
+446 YTPSAEF

-468 SAPAIAELLADAD
+468 SAPAVAALLADAD
-481 LSTGPVVD
+481 LSGGPVVD

-540 ADAAPDLDLPDRVS
+540 ADAAPGLELPDRVS
-554 VVLLCGVLGHLDADG
+554 AVLLCGVLGHLDADG

-575 RVNRRLAPG
+575 RLNRRLAPG

-590 LMRFEEPST
+590 LMQFEEPLT

-607 ATAGRHRYEWSFA
+607 ATAGRHRYEWSFG
-620 GAPDEAEDGV
+620 GAPDETEDGV

-649 EVHDSYRWATFGLK
+649 EVHDSYRWAPFGLK

-693 APDTAHEPA
+693 APNTPA
-702 LPKART
+702 P
-708 APDGPGTPRA
+708 
-718 TTPFVSTPT
+718 V
-727 STSTSTSTSRDG
+727 STSTHG

>member
-1 MNTSTPLRVLV
+1 MNTSTPFRVLV

-25 RRRPGYELAGILS
+25 RRRPGYALAGILS
-38 RGSSASRAYAERL
+38 RGSAASRAYAERL
-51 GVPHYTDAGDLPAD
+51 GVPHYTDADDLPAG

-72 VGSSISGGQGTELA
+72 VSSSISGGRGTELA
-86 RALMDRGIHVL
+86 RTLMDRGIHVL

-113 ARRRGVRYRVNTHYP
+113 ARRRGVQYRLNTHYP
-128 HVAPVRGFIDAA
+128 HVAPVRDFIDAA

-185 LPAGTGPQPFRSLH
+185 LPADIGPQPFRSLH
-199 GVFAGVPL
+199 GVFAGAPL
-207 TLRVHHQLDPS
+207 TLRVHHQLDPA
-218 DRDNHALHWHRVC
+218 DRDNHALHWHRVSL
-231 IGTEGGVLTLADT
+231 GTEGGVLTLADT

-274 GFATT
+274 GLGTT
-279 SVAGNTGTF
+279 AVVGNTGTF

-294 LWPEAIGNALDG
+294 LWPQAIGSALDG
-306 LREAVEQ
+306 LREAVGQ
-313 GDDALRTGQY
+313 GGDALRTGQY
-323 DLAVCRVWTDLATR
+323 DLAVCRIWTELAAR

-345 PATPRPLA
+345 PDTPRPLA
-353 VSDVFPAPEQTRADT
+353 VSDVFPAPERTRPETDGPGTGPDT
-368 DRPSADTDRPSA
+368 DRPVSDRPDTDRPGTDRARADSTPVGADASTAPA
-380 DTDRSSADTDRSS
+380 DTS
-393 ADTDRSSADTDRS
+393 
-406 SADTDRSSADTD
+406 
-418 RPRADRDPA
+418 P
-427 GARPG
+427 
-432 TGRPGEDSAPAPSD
+432 
-446 TSSYTPSAEF
+446 YTPSAEF

-468 SAPAIAELLADAD
+468 SVPAIAALLADAD

-540 ADAAPDLDLPDRVS
+540 ADAAPDLDLPDRIS
-554 VVLLCGVLGHLDADG
+554 VILLCGVLGHLDAEG

-575 RVNRRLAPG
+575 RVTGRLAPG
-584 GLVVVE
+584 GFVVVE
-590 LMRFEEPST
+590 LMQFEEPLT

-607 ATAGRHRYEWSFA
+607 ATAGRNRYEWSFG
-620 GAPDEAEDGV
+620 GAPDETEDAV

-635 TWRVYRDDATEAER
+635 TWRVYRDGATDAER
-649 EVHDSYRWATFGLK
+649 EVHDSYRWAPFGLK

-679 PGAPPLAVLTRAPD
+679 PGAPPLAVLTRATD
-693 APDTAHEPA
+693 APDTARGPA

-708 APDGPGTPRA
+708 APDGPGAPNT
-718 TTPFVSTPT
+718 TTPFVSTT
-727 STSTSTSTSRDG
+727 DG

>member
-1 MNTSTPLRVLV
+1 MTDTSAPFRVLV

-25 RRRPGYELAGILS
+25 HRRPGYAPAGILS
-38 RGSSASRAYAERL
+38 RGSAASRAYAERL
-51 GVPHYTDAGDLPAD
+51 GVPHYTHTDDLPAG

-72 VGSSISGGQGTELA
+72 VSSAISGGGGTELA

-103 LTELTDNLRH
+103 LTELTENLTH
-113 ARRRGVRYRVNTHYP
+113 ARCRGVQYRLNTHYP
-128 HVAPVRGFIDAA
+128 HVSPVRGFIDAA

-145 RQRPLFVDAATPV
+145 QQRPLFVDAATPI
-158 HLMHPLVDILGQ
+158 HLMHPLVDILGR

-185 LPAGTGPQPFRSLH
+185 LPAAIGPQPFRSLH
-199 GVFAGVPL
+199 GMLAGVPL

-218 DRDNHALHWHRVC
+218 DRDNHALHWHR
-231 IGTEGGVLTLADT
+231 ISLGTEGGVLTLADT

-250 SPRLHIGRDADRR
+250 SPRLHVGRDTDRR

-274 GFATT
+274 GLGTT
-279 SVAGNTGTF
+279 AVVGSTGTF
-288 RTVFSD
+288 RTVFTD
-294 LWPEAIGNALDG
+294 LWPEAVGSALDG

-313 GDDALRTGQY
+313 GGDALRTGQY
-323 DLAVCRVWTDLATR
+323 DLTVCRIWTDLAAR

-353 VSDVFPAPEQTRADT
+353 LSDVFPAPEQARADT
-368 DRPSADTDRPSA
+368 ARTDSHRSGDTDRTDAHRS
-380 DTDRSSADTDRSS
+380 DGTDRT
-393 ADTDRSSADTDRS
+393 
-406 SADTDRSSADTD
+406 
-418 RPRADRDPA
+418 PGPA
-427 GARPG
+427 GASP
-432 TGRPGEDSAPAPSD
+432 
-446 TSSYTPSAEF
+446 YTPSAEF

-468 SAPAIAELLADAD
+468 SAPAVAALLADAD

-540 ADAAPDLDLPDRVS
+540 ADAAPDLDLPDQVS
-554 VVLLCGVLGHLDADG
+554 VVLLCGVLGHLDAAG

-575 RVNRRLAPG
+575 RLNRRLAPG

-590 LMRFEEPST
+590 LMQFEEPLT
-599 LPETRLAT
+599 LPDTRLAT
-607 ATAGRHRYEWSFA
+607 ATAGRHRYEWSFGA
-620 GAPDEAEDGV
+620 APDETENGV

-635 TWRVYRDDATEAER
+635 TWRVYREDATEAER
-649 EVHDSYRWATFGLK
+649 EVHDSYRWEPFGLK

-669 GMTARALPTR
+669 GMTARTLPTR

-693 APDTAHEPA
+693 APDA
-702 LPKART
+702 
-708 APDGPGTPRA
+708 PGTPA
-718 TTPFVSTPT
+718 PPPLPPT
-727 STSTSTSTSRDG
+727 AEDHR

>member
-1 MNTSTPLRVLV
+1 MSATASGPAPFRVLV

-25 RRRPGYELAGILS
+25 RRRPGHALAGILS
-38 RGSSASRAYAERL
+38 RGSAASREHARSL
-51 GVPHYTDAGDLPAD
+51 GVPHYTDVGDLPED

-72 VGSSISGGQGTELA
+72 VSSSISGGQGTELA

-103 LTELTDNLRH
+103 LTELTQNLTH
-113 ARRRGVRYRVNTHYP
+113 ARRRGVQYRLNTHYP
-128 HVAPVRGFIDAA
+128 HVAPVRAFIDAA

-170 AMGTLRPW
+170 ALGTLRPW

-185 LPAGTGPQPFRSLH
+185 LPDAVGPQPFRSLQ

-218 DRDNHALHWHRVC
+218 DRDNHALHWHR
-231 IGTEGGVLTLADT
+231 ISLGTEGGVLTLADT

-274 GFATT
+274 GLATT
-279 SVAGNTGTF
+279 SVVGETVPF

-294 LWPEAIGNALDG
+294 LWPEAVGSALDG
-306 LREAVEQ
+306 LREAAEQ
-313 GDDALRTGQY
+313 GGDALRAGQY
-323 DLAVCRVWTDLATR
+323 DLAVCRIWTDLAAR

-353 VSDVFPAPEQTRADT
+353 VSDMFPARAPVPVRT
-368 DRPSADTDRPSA
+368 E
-380 DTDRSSADTDRSS
+380 
-393 ADTDRSSADTDRS
+393 
-406 SADTDRSSADTD
+406 
-418 RPRADRDPA
+418 
-427 GARPG
+427 
-432 TGRPGEDSAPAPSD
+432 GEAQGWTEAPAPAHVRD
-446 TSSYTPSAEF
+446 RPPVPDAPTARAEHASYTPSAEF

-468 SAPAIAELLADAD
+468 SAPAVAALLADAD
-481 LSTGPVVD
+481 LSAGPVVD
-489 IGAGTGLV
+489 VGAGTGLV
-497 TEAVARARPDAEI
+497 TEAVAKARPDAEI
-510 LACEPAVGM
+510 VACEPAVGM

-540 ADAAPDLDLPDRVS
+540 ADAAPGLDLPDRVGA
-554 VVLLCGVLGHLDADG
+554 VLLCGVLGHLDADA
-569 RARLWR
+569 RALLWR
-575 RVNRRLAPG
+575 RLTRRLAPG

-590 LMRFEEPST
+590 LMGFDEPLD

-607 ATAGRHRYEWSFA
+607 ATAGRQRYEWSFR
-620 GAPDEAEDGV
+620 GAPDDAGGAADGV

-635 TWRVYRDDATEAER
+635 TWRVYREDTAQAVR
-649 EVHDSYRWATFGLK
+649 EVHDSYRWAPFGLK
-663 DVVAES
+663 DVEAES
-669 GMTARALPTR
+669 GMTARTLPTR
-679 PGAPPLAVLTRAPD
+679 PGAPPLAVLTLPAAP
-693 APDTAHEPA
+693 
-702 LPKART
+702 
-708 APDGPGTPRA
+708 PGTPVTPP
-718 TTPFVSTPT
+718 TTEDH
-727 STSTSTSTSRDG
+727 R

>member
-1 MNTSTPLRVLV
+1 MSTSAPLRVLV
-12 CGTNFGRFYAEAA
+12 CGTNFGRFYAEAV
-25 RRRPGYELAGILS
+25 RRRPGYTLAGILS
-38 RGSSASRAYAERL
+38 RGSSASRAYAESL
-51 GVPHYTDAGDLPAD
+51 GVPFHSDADDLPAD

-72 VGSSISGGQGTELA
+72 VSSSISGGQGTDLA

-103 LTELTDNLRH
+103 LTELTGNLKH
-113 ARRRGVRYRVNTHYP
+113 ARSRGVQYRLNTHYP
-128 HVAPVRGFIDAA
+128 HVAPVRSFVEAA

-145 RQRPLFVDAATPV
+145 RQQPLFLDAATPV

-185 LPAGTGPQPFRSLH
+185 LPAEIGPQPFRSLH
-199 GVFAGVPL
+199 GMFAGAPL

-218 DRDNHALHWHRVC
+218 DRDNHALHWHR
-231 IGTEGGVLTLADT
+231 IALGTEGGVLTLADT

-274 GFATT
+274 GLGSTA
-279 SVAGNTGTF
+279 VVGGTGSF

-294 LWPEAIGNALDG
+294 LWPEAIGSALDG
-306 LREAVEQ
+306 LRDAVVQ
-313 GDDALRTGQY
+313 GGDALRAGQY
-323 DLAVCRVWTDLATR
+323 DLAVCRIWSDLAAR

-353 VSDVFPAPEQTRADT
+353 VSDVFPAPERFPYDTGASHSDLTSPSGRAEPAPARPADT
-368 DRPSADTDRPSA
+368 VAYS
-380 DTDRSSADTDRSS
+380 
-393 ADTDRSSADTDRS
+393 
-406 SADTDRSSADTD
+406 
-418 RPRADRDPA
+418 
-427 GARPG
+427 
-432 TGRPGEDSAPAPSD
+432 
-446 TSSYTPSAEF
+446 PSAEF

-468 SAPAIAELLADAD
+468 SAPAVAALLADAD
-481 LSTGPVVD
+481 LGTGPVVD

-510 LACEPAVGM
+510 IACEPSVGM

-529 DPDLRS
+529 DEDLRS

-540 ADAAPDLDLPDRVS
+540 ADAAPDLDLPDRIS
-554 VVLLCGVLGHLDADG
+554 VVLLCGVLGHLDAEE

-575 RVNRRLAPG
+575 RVTRRLAPG

-590 LMRFEEPST
+590 LMQFEEPTT

-607 ATAGRHRYEWSFA
+607 AIAGRHRYEWSFG

-635 TWRVYRDDATEAER
+635 RWRVYRDGAPRAER
-649 EVHDSYRWATFGLK
+649 EVHDSYRWEPFGLK

-669 GMTARALPTR
+669 GMTARTLPTR
-679 PGAPPLAVLTRAPD
+679 PGAPPLAVLTRTPDTAGETAAAHLPHARTGLDAPD
-693 APDTAHEPA
+693 ASASPDRPHTDTP
-702 LPKART
+702 LVSSST
-708 APDGPGTPRA
+708 DG
-718 TTPFVSTPT
+718 
-727 STSTSTSTSRDG
+727 

>member
-1 MNTSTPLRVLV
+1 MNTSTAFRVLV
-12 CGTNFGRFYAEAA
+12 CGTNFGRFYAEAVH
-25 RRRPGYELAGILS
+25 RRPGYAPAGILS
-38 RGSSASRAYAERL
+38 RGSAASRACAERL
-51 GVPHYTDAGDLPAD
+51 GVPHYTDVADLPAG

-72 VGSSISGGQGTELA
+72 VSSAISGGQGTELA

-103 LTELTDNLRH
+103 LTELTDNLTH
-113 ARRRGVRYRVNTHYP
+113 ARRRGVQYRLNTHYP
-128 HVAPVRGFIDAA
+128 HVAPVRDFVEAA

-145 RQRPLFVDAATPV
+145 QQRPLFVDAATPV
-158 HLMHPLVDILGQ
+158 HLMHPLVDILGR

-185 LPAGTGPQPFRSLH
+185 LPADIGPQPVRSLH
-199 GVFAGVPL
+199 GMLAGVPL

-218 DRDNHALHWHRVC
+218 DRDNHALHWHRIS

-250 SPRLHIGRDADRR
+250 SPRLHVGRDTDRR
-263 FVLDGPGTGRL
+263 FVLDGPGTGHL
-274 GFATT
+274 GLGTT
-279 SVAGNTGTF
+279 AVVGTTGTF
-288 RTVFSD
+288 RTVFTD
-294 LWPEAIGNALDG
+294 LWPEAVGHALDG
-306 LREAVEQ
+306 LRAAVEQ
-313 GDDALRTGQY
+313 GGDALRAGQY
-323 DLAVCRVWTDLATR
+323 DLAVCRIWTDLAAR
-337 LGPPEIVR
+337 LGPPDIVR

-353 VSDVFPAPEQTRADT
+353 VSDVFPAPRQTRADAHRT
-368 DRPSADTDRPSA
+368 AADGADTHRTRVP
-380 DTDRSSADTDRSS
+380 SSAS
-393 ADTDRSSADTDRS
+393 
-406 SADTDRSSADTD
+406 
-418 RPRADRDPA
+418 P
-427 GARPG
+427 
-432 TGRPGEDSAPAPSD
+432 
-446 TSSYTPSAEF
+446 YTPSAEF

-468 SAPAIAELLADAD
+468 SAPAVAALLADAD
-481 LSTGPVVD
+481 LSGGPVVD

-540 ADAAPDLDLPDRVS
+540 ADAAPDLELPDRVS
-554 VVLLCGVLGHLDADG
+554 AVLLCGVLGHLDADG

-575 RVNRRLAPG
+575 RLNRRLAPG

-590 LMRFEEPST
+590 LMQFEEPLT

-607 ATAGRHRYEWSFA
+607 ATAGRHRYEWSFG
-620 GAPDEAEDGV
+620 GAPDETEDGV

-649 EVHDSYRWATFGLK
+649 EVHDSYRWAPFGLK

-679 PGAPPLAVLTRAPD
+679 PGAPPLAVLTKGTGRPEHPCPRFHLHPRLRTTMTPPNPRRPPTPPAPPCRSD
-693 APDTAHEPA
+693 FPIQ
-702 LPKART
+702 R
-708 APDGPGTPRA
+708 GC
-718 TTPFVSTPT
+718 PF
-727 STSTSTSTSRDG
+727 

>member
-1 MNTSTPLRVLV
+1 MTNPSTPFRVLV

-25 RRRPGYELAGILS
+25 HRRPGYAPAGILS
-38 RGSSASRAYAERL
+38 RGSAASRAYAERL
-51 GVPHYTDAGDLPAD
+51 GVPHYTHTDDLPAD

-72 VGSSISGGQGTELA
+72 VGSAISGGGGTELA

-103 LTELTDNLRH
+103 LTELTDNLTH
-113 ARRRGVRYRVNTHYP
+113 ARRRGVQYRLNTHYP
-128 HVAPVRGFIDAA
+128 HVSPVRGFIDAA

-145 RQRPLFVDAATPV
+145 QQRPLFVDAATPI
-158 HLMHPLVDILGQ
+158 HLMHPLVDILGR

-185 LPAGTGPQPFRSLH
+185 LPAAVGPQPFRSLH
-199 GVFAGVPL
+199 GMLAGVPL

-218 DRDNHALHWHRVC
+218 DRDNHALHWHR
-231 IGTEGGVLTLADT
+231 ISLGTEGGVLTLADT

-250 SPRLHIGRDADRR
+250 SPRLHVGRDADRR

-274 GFATT
+274 GLGTT
-279 SVAGNTGTF
+279 AVVGTTGTF
-288 RTVFSD
+288 RTVFTD
-294 LWPEAIGNALDG
+294 LWPEAVGSALDG

-313 GDDALRTGQY
+313 GGDALRTGQY
-323 DLAVCRVWTDLATR
+323 DLAVCRIWTDLAAR

-353 VSDVFPAPEQTRADT
+353 LSDVFPAAERARADT
-368 DRPSADTDRPSA
+368 ARTD
-380 DTDRSSADTDRSS
+380 DTDRSDAH
-393 ADTDRSSADTDRS
+393 
-406 SADTDRSSADTD
+406 
-418 RPRADRDPA
+418 RADDADRASGPA
-427 GARPG
+427 
-432 TGRPGEDSAPAPSD
+432 SASP
-446 TSSYTPSAEF
+446 YTPSAEF

-468 SAPAIAELLADAD
+468 SAPAVAALLADAD

-529 DPDLRS
+529 DRDLRS
-535 RVTVT
+535 RVTVS
-540 ADAAPDLDLPDRVS
+540 ADAAPDLDLPDQVS

-575 RVNRRLAPG
+575 RLNRRLAPG

-590 LMRFEEPST
+590 LMQFEEPSA

-607 ATAGRHRYEWSFA
+607 ATAGRNRYEWSFGA
-620 GAPDEAEDGV
+620 APDETEDGV

-635 TWRVYRDDATEAER
+635 TWRVYREDATEAER
-649 EVHDSYRWATFGLK
+649 EVHDSYRWEPFGLK

-669 GMTARALPTR
+669 GMTTRPLPTR

-693 APDTAHEPA
+693 APDTPA
-702 LPKART
+702 P
-708 APDGPGTPRA
+708 A
-718 TTPFVSTPT
+718 TTSTH
-727 STSTSTSTSRDG
+727 D

>member
-1 MNTSTPLRVLV
+1 MNTSTPFGVLV

-25 RRRPGYELAGILS
+25 HRRPGYAPAGILS
-38 RGSSASRAYAERL
+38 RGSAASRACAERL
-51 GVPHYTDAGDLPAD
+51 GVPHYTDVDDLPAG

-72 VGSSISGGQGTELA
+72 VSSAISGGQGTELA

-103 LTELTDNLRH
+103 LTELTGNLTH
-113 ARRRGVRYRVNTHYP
+113 ARRRGVQYRLNTHYP
-128 HVAPVRGFIDAA
+128 HVAPVRDFVEAA

-145 RQRPLFVDAATPV
+145 QQRPLFVDAATPV
-158 HLMHPLVDILGQ
+158 HLMHPLVDILGR

-185 LPAGTGPQPFRSLH
+185 LPADIGPQPFRSLH
-199 GVFAGVPL
+199 GMLAGVPL

-218 DRDNHALHWHRVC
+218 DRDNHALHWHRIS

-250 SPRLHIGRDADRR
+250 SPRLHVGRDADRR
-263 FVLDGPGTGRL
+263 FVLDGPGTGHL
-274 GFATT
+274 GLGTT
-279 SVAGNTGTF
+279 AVVGTTGTF

-294 LWPEAIGNALDG
+294 LWPEAVGRALDG
-306 LREAVEQ
+306 LRAAVEQ
-313 GDDALRTGQY
+313 GGDALRTGQY
-323 DLAVCRVWTDLATR
+323 DLAVCRIWTDLAAR
-337 LGPPEIVR
+337 LGPPDIVR

-353 VSDVFPAPEQTRADT
+353 ASDVFPAPEQARTDPARSDAHRTDPEDGAGAHRAQV
-368 DRPSADTDRPSA
+368 P
-380 DTDRSSADTDRSS
+380 SSAS
-393 ADTDRSSADTDRS
+393 
-406 SADTDRSSADTD
+406 
-418 RPRADRDPA
+418 P
-427 GARPG
+427 
-432 TGRPGEDSAPAPSD
+432 
-446 TSSYTPSAEF
+446 YTPSAEF
-456 FDLVAAEHTATA
+456 FDLVAAGHTATA
-468 SAPAIAELLADAD
+468 SAPAVAALLADAD
-481 LSTGPVVD
+481 LSGGPVVD

-529 DPDLRS
+529 DPDLRA

-540 ADAAPDLDLPDRVS
+540 ADAAPDLELPDRVS
-554 VVLLCGVLGHLDADG
+554 AVLLCGVLGHLDAAG

-575 RVNRRLAPG
+575 RLNRRLAPG

-590 LMRFEEPST
+590 LMQFEEPLI

-607 ATAGRHRYEWSFA
+607 ATAGRHRYEWSFG
-620 GAPDEAEDGV
+620 GAPDETEDGV
-630 MRLHS
+630 MHLHS
-635 TWRVYRDDATEAER
+635 TWRVYRDDATEAAR
-649 EVHDSYRWATFGLK
+649 EVHDSYRWAPFGLK
-663 DVVAES
+663 EVAAES

-693 APDTAHEPA
+693 TPNTPAP
-702 LPKART
+702 
-708 APDGPGTPRA
+708 
-718 TTPFVSTPT
+718 VSTPT
-727 STSTSTSTSRDG
+727 HG

>member
-1 MNTSTPLRVLV
+1 MKTSTPFRVLV

-25 RRRPGYELAGILS
+25 HRRPGYAPAGILS
-38 RGSSASRAYAERL
+38 RGSAASRASAERL
-51 GVPHYTDAGDLPAD
+51 GVPHYTDVDDLPAG

-72 VGSSISGGQGTELA
+72 VSSAISGGQGTELA

-103 LTELTDNLRH
+103 LTELTDNLTH
-113 ARRRGVRYRVNTHYP
+113 ARRRGVQYRLNTHYP
-128 HVAPVRGFIDAA
+128 HVAPVRDFIDAA

-145 RQRPLFVDAATPV
+145 HQRPLFVDAATPV
-158 HLMHPLVDILGQ
+158 HLMHPLVDILGR

-185 LPAGTGPQPFRSLH
+185 LPADIGPQPFRSLH
-199 GVFAGVPL
+199 GMLAGVPL

-218 DRDNHALHWHRVC
+218 DRDNHALHWHRIS

-250 SPRLHIGRDADRR
+250 SPRLHVGRDADRR
-263 FVLDGPGTGRL
+263 FVLDGPGTGHL
-274 GFATT
+274 GLGTT
-279 SVAGNTGTF
+279 AVVGTTGTF

-294 LWPEAIGNALDG
+294 LWPEAVGRALDG
-306 LREAVEQ
+306 LRTAVEQ
-313 GDDALRTGQY
+313 GGDALRTGQY
-323 DLAVCRVWTDLATR
+323 DLAVCRIWTDLAAR
-337 LGPPEIVR
+337 LGPPDIVR

-353 VSDVFPAPEQTRADT
+353 VSDVFPAPEQARADPARTDTHRTDTDDGADAHRTRA
-368 DRPSADTDRPSA
+368 P
-380 DTDRSSADTDRSS
+380 SSAS
-393 ADTDRSSADTDRS
+393 
-406 SADTDRSSADTD
+406 
-418 RPRADRDPA
+418 P
-427 GARPG
+427 
-432 TGRPGEDSAPAPSD
+432 
-446 TSSYTPSAEF
+446 YTPSAEF

-468 SAPAIAELLADAD
+468 SAPAVAALLADAD
-481 LSTGPVVD
+481 LSGGPVVD

-497 TEAVARARPDAEI
+497 AEAVARARPDAEI

-540 ADAAPDLDLPDRVS
+540 PDAAPDLDLPDRVS
-554 VVLLCGVLGHLDADG
+554 AVLLCGVLGHLDADG

-575 RVNRRLAPG
+575 RLNRRLATG
-584 GLVVVE
+584 GLIVVE
-590 LMRFEEPST
+590 LMQFEEPLT

-607 ATAGRHRYEWSFA
+607 ATAGRQRYEWSFG
-620 GAPDEAEDGV
+620 GAPDETEDGV

-649 EVHDSYRWATFGLK
+649 EVHDSYRWAPFGLK
-663 DVVAES
+663 EVAAES

-679 PGAPPLAVLTRAPD
+679 PGAPPLAVLTRALD
-693 APDTAHEPA
+693 APNTSN
-702 LPKART
+702 
-708 APDGPGTPRA
+708 TPV
-718 TTPFVSTPT
+718 PV
-727 STSTSTSTSRDG
+727 STSTHG

>member
-1 MNTSTPLRVLV
+1 MNTTSTPFRVLV

-25 RRRPGYELAGILS
+25 HRRPGYALAGILS
-38 RGSSASRAYAERL
+38 RGSAASRAYADRL
-51 GVPHYTDAGDLPAD
+51 GVPHYTDADDLPAD

-72 VGSSISGGQGTELA
+72 VSSAISGGGGTELA

-103 LTELTDNLRH
+103 LTELTDNLTH
-113 ARRRGVRYRVNTHYP
+113 ARRRGVQYRLNTHYP
-128 HVAPVRGFIDAA
+128 HVSPVRDFVDAA

-145 RQRPLFVDAATPV
+145 QQRPLFVDAATPI
-158 HLMHPLVDILGQ
+158 HLMHPLVDILGR

-185 LPAGTGPQPFRSLH
+185 LPAAVGPQPFRSLH
-199 GVFAGVPL
+199 GMLAGVPL

-218 DRDNHALHWHRVC
+218 DRDNHALHWHR
-231 IGTEGGVLTLADT
+231 ISLGTEGGVLTLADT

-250 SPRLHIGRDADRR
+250 SPRLHVGRDADRR
-263 FVLDGPGTGRL
+263 LVLDGPGTGRL
-274 GFATT
+274 GLGTT
-279 SVAGNTGTF
+279 AVVGTTGTF
-288 RTVFSD
+288 RTVFSH
-294 LWPEAIGNALDG
+294 LWPEAVGRALDG

-313 GDDALRTGQY
+313 GGDALRTGQY
-323 DLAVCRVWTDLATR
+323 DLAVCRIWTDLAAR

-353 VSDVFPAPEQTRADT
+353 VSDVFPAPEQTRADPART
-368 DRPSADTDRPSA
+368 DAHRADDTDRR
-380 DTDRSSADTDRSS
+380 TRG
-393 ADTDRSSADTDRS
+393 
-406 SADTDRSSADTD
+406 
-418 RPRADRDPA
+418 PA
-427 GARPG
+427 HASP
-432 TGRPGEDSAPAPSD
+432 
-446 TSSYTPSAEF
+446 YTPSAEF

-468 SAPAIAELLADAD
+468 SAPAVAALLADAD

-540 ADAAPDLDLPDRVS
+540 ADAAPDLDLPERVS

-569 RARLWR
+569 RALLWR
-575 RVNRRLAPG
+575 RLNRRLAPG

-590 LMRFEEPST
+590 LMQFEEPLT
-599 LPETRLAT
+599 LPEARLAT
-607 ATAGRHRYEWSFA
+607 ATAGRHRYEWSFG
-620 GAPDEAEDGV
+620 GAPDETEDGV

-635 TWRVYRDDATEAER
+635 TWRVYREDATEAER
-649 EVHDSYRWATFGLK
+649 EVHDTYRWEPFGLK

-669 GMTARALPTR
+669 GMTARTLPTR

-693 APDTAHEPA
+693 APKTA
-702 LPKART
+702 
-708 APDGPGTPRA
+708 AP
-718 TTPFVSTPT
+718 F
-727 STSTSTSTSRDG
+727 STSTHG